1 VVAPVNVESEKNMF
15 EKNYQ
20 NKEWL
25 AKELET
31 KSARQISKEIGVS
44 YKLINAWG
52 LRFGLLRRTPDFQLP

>member
-1 VVAPVNVESEKNMF
+1 MF

-20 NKEWL
+20 DKEWL
-25 AKELET
+25 SKELET

-52 LRFGLLRRTPDFQLP
+52 LRLGLLRHTPDLMLP

>member
-1 VVAPVNVESEKNMF
+1 MF

-31 KSARQISKEIGVS
+31 KSSRQISKEIGVS

-52 LRFGLLRRTPDFQLP
+52 LRLGLLRRTPNLMLP

>member
-1 VVAPVNVESEKNMF
+1 MAPVNVESEKNMF

-52 LRFGLLRRTPDFQLP
+52 LRFGLLHRTPDFQLP

>member
-1 VVAPVNVESEKNMF
+1 MF